1 MDDLRIS
8 LLGPNLGTTDENIF
22 LVHVPLLGA
31 YKQFFIWVFSVISVN
46 HFLCCDRFDRARQKI
61 AEKYDHVEQELIEE
75 FRLAHQQTDKRKM
88 KRIAAVLQN
97 FKVSQ
102 MGVGVWEREIDRERQ
117 REAWKKCVDFACR
130 AIFQES
136 RHCDPSP
143 TSSAPPKKE
152 KKVYSPSSLST
163 VTQHDKAS
171 LPTVTFML
179 RPHSDWSLGW
189 PSHMS

>member
-1 MDDLRIS
+1 MDDSRIS

-102 MGVGVWEREIDRERQ
+102 VGVGVWEREIEKDREKLEKSVLTLLAEQ
-117 REAWKKCVDFACR
+117 Y
-130 AIFQES
+130 S
-136 RHCDPSP
+136 RKADIVTPP
-143 TSSAPPKKE
+143 PPSSAPPKKE
-152 KKVYSPSSLST
+152 KRFTALPVSARWLNMTKQASQLSHSCWDH
-163 VTQHDKAS
+163 TQTG
-171 LPTVTFML
+171 L
-179 RPHSDWSLGW
+179 
-189 PSHMS
+189 